1 MNVSKI
7 LIGKRIEKS
16 LTQEQVAEKANITR
30 AFYTMIEN
38 EQKKPSP
45 IVAQRLANVLG
56 FDWTIFLQ
64 SNVTK

>member
-16 LTQEQVAEKANITR
+16 LTQEQVAEQANITR

-38 EQKKPSP
+38 GQKKPSP

-56 FDWTIFLQ
+56 FDWTIFF
-64 SNVTK
+64 TI